1 MLLQQKANEIRKY
14 ALEGIFSAKSG
25 HPGGSL
31 SIADIMAVLFFDT
44 LNIDPGHPQDPN
56 RDRFVLSKGHAA
68 PALYAALALKGYF
81 PKEELSTLRNV
92 DSNLQGHPCMNKIK
106 GVDMSTGSLGQGL
119 STVNGMALAAK
130 FDKADYKVYTIL
142 GDGETQE
149 GQVWEAAQTAHK
161 YKLDNLVVIVDN
173 NNLQNDSTCDEIMP
187 TLDLAKKF
195 EAFGFDTITIDGHC
209 MDQVVDALAAA
220 KIKNGKPK
228 CIIGKTVKGKGVSFM
243 ENQVGF
249 HGAAPNDEQYKIAMT
264 ELNGRGK

>member
-1 MLLQQKANEIRKY
+1 MSLQQKANEIRKY

-119 STVNGMALAAK
+119 SVANGMALAGK
-130 FDKADYKVYTIL
+130 YDKRDYRVYVVC
-142 GDGETQE
+142 GDGEIQE
-149 GQVWEAAQTAHK
+149 GQIWEAAMTASH
-161 YKLDNLVVIVDN
+161 YKLDNLTLFIDIN
-173 NNLQNDSTCDEIMP
+173 GLQIDGSTEEVMNVGS
-187 TLDLAKKF
+187 LDKKF
-195 EAFGFDTITIDGHC
+195 EAFGFNVLKIDGHNL
-209 MDQVVDALAAA
+209 DEIKQSIEEA
-220 KIKNGKPK
+220 KSCKGQPTAILCNT
-228 CIIGKTVKGKGVSFM
+228 IKGKGVSFM
-243 ENQVGF
+243 ENEVDF
-249 HGAAPNDEQYKIAMT
+249 HGAAPNQEQFKIAME
-264 ELNGRGK
+264 ELGRM